1 MENNKFI
8 FSVCQIIEETGKL
21 NTIKYNDTFLVNLN
35 YDSALLYLGLLEN
48 DFEDNNF
55 VIVNEESGK
64 II

>member
-8 FSVCQIIEETGKL
+8 FSVYQIIEETGKL

-48 DFEDNNF
+48 DFKDNNF